1 LARGFSRMQR
11 IFADLLCTPDMVFFY
26 LYPLFLTL
34 MPDKEIQLLRT
45 QIDKLGKKDFDLD
58 AWKKYTI
65 IILARIFGENSV
77 KIKQIESIE
86 YDYSSWS
93 LRDTTG
99 SNIYLDSCKKLG
111 REILQASVDE
121 LETLGL
127 PEAES
132 TTDEFFRVISGALED
147 ELKGTQVREISQI
160 LASGEDHLTKRENIL
175 EKLKEYGS
183 EISQDILSN
192 ILTSNPVIKK
202 FTK

>member
-1 LARGFSRMQR
+1 
-11 IFADLLCTPDMVFFY
+11 
-26 LYPLFLTL
+26 
-34 MPDKEIQLLRT
+34 MPDKEIQLIKA
-45 QIDKLGKKDFDLD
+45 QIDKLAAKGFDLD
-58 AWKKYTI
+58 AWKKATI
-65 IILARIFGENSV
+65 IILARIFGENTL

-127 PEAES
+127 PKAEETS
-132 TTDEFFRVISGALED
+132 NEFFLVITGALQD
-147 ELKGTQVREISQI
+147 ELKGSQVKEINQI
-160 LASGEDHLTKRENIL
+160 LASGESPETKRGQIL

-183 EISQDILSN
+183 DISHDILSN
-192 ILTSNPVIKK
+192 ILTSLPMIKK
-202 FTK
+202 FIK

>member
-1 LARGFSRMQR
+1 
-11 IFADLLCTPDMVFFY
+11 
-26 LYPLFLTL
+26 
-34 MPDKEIQLLRT
+34 MPEKEIQLLKT
-45 QIDKLGKKDFDLD
+45 QIDKLSRKDFDLD

-65 IILARIFGENSV
+65 IILARIFGESSL

-127 PEAES
+127 PQTES
-132 TTDEFFRVISGALED
+132 SSDEFFKVIEDALKD
-147 ELKGTQVREISQI
+147 ELKGTQVREIGQI
-160 LASGEDHLTKRENIL
+160 LSEGDDPALKREKIL

-192 ILTSNPVIKK
+192 ILTSLPVIKK
-202 FTK
+202 FIK

>member
-1 LARGFSRMQR
+1 
-11 IFADLLCTPDMVFFY
+11 
-26 LYPLFLTL
+26 
-34 MPDKEIQLLRT
+34 MPDKEIQLLKT
-45 QIDKLGKKDFDLD
+45 QIDKLKARDFDLD

-77 KIKQIESIE
+77 KIRQIESIE

-127 PEAES
+127 PEKEANQ
-132 TTDEFFRVISGALED
+132 DEFFQVITDALKD
-147 ELKGTQVREISQI
+147 ELKGTQVKEIGNI
-160 LASGEDHLTKRENIL
+160 LSSGDDPNVKRENIL

-183 EISQDILSN
+183 ETSQDILSN
-192 ILTSNPVIKK
+192 ILTSLPVIKK
-202 FTK
+202 FIK